1 MVRYAYASEDKEARR
16 DAILA
21 AALTLFLDDTRRLPS
36 VAAIAAKAGLA
47 KGTVYLYFA
56 TKEEIFAGLLSKEW
70 TTFLATIEEG
80 VAEAAGRE
88 DAVVAR
94 FIDRSV
100 AFLASHPYF
109 MRLDSLGYGQ
119 LEASLPPDGFW
130 AFKESFSATLVQTG
144 RSLDRVLSLDTGK
157 GLQLL
162 LRSYALARGL
172 FQTLDFPDHIR
183 NDARFGKHPLAHVD
197 FTTELRT
204 ALTEYCHGALASME
218 PQSGKDTKRL

>member
-1 MVRYAYASEDKEARR
+1 
-16 DAILA
+16 
-21 AALTLFLDDTRRLPS
+21 
-36 VAAIAAKAGLA
+36 
-47 KGTVYLYFA
+47 
-56 TKEEIFAGLLSKEW
+56 
-70 TTFLATIEEG
+70 
-80 VAEAAGRE
+80 
-88 DAVVAR
+88 
-94 FIDRSV
+94 
-100 AFLASHPYF
+100 

-144 RSLDRVLSLDTGK
+144 QSLDRVLSLDTGK

-162 LRSYALARGL
+162 LRSYALAKGL

-204 ALTEYCHGALASME
+204 ALTEYCHGALAGME